1 MPTHSAE
8 AQEITPET
16 DARNRINYSGRQR
29 MLTQQIARNACF
41 VMADIEPER
50 FAAKAETAAQQFDT
64 ALVALRDGD
73 AELGLLAETNDEVLK
88 DLEAVETL
96 WSTLGPA
103 VRQIA
108 AGDLHSVPMLQMIR
122 LNLQT
127 LTEMHETV
135 LLIQSVYGDGSIPA
149 NLARTINLAGRQRM
163 LSQKAS
169 KEVCLYVLGISGG
182 GGKIAEIDA
191 TIGAFDRAMAELLE
205 GSKKQ
210 GILAPPNRQIKKQL
224 ERTEKAWRMFKTLMI
239 EFEKNPDLPAGE
251 RVRLA
256 NLSDQ
261 VLLEMDLAVRMYSE
275 L

>member
-1 MPTHSAE
+1 
-8 AQEITPET
+8 
-16 DARNRINYSGRQR
+16 